1 MKRVFKVMKILKNDW
16 APLLAEEFAK
26 DYYIK
31 LREILKEEYQN
42 KVIYPEIQ
50 DIFNALHFTSFKD
63 TKVVIIGQDPY
74 HGAGQAQGLS
84 FSVKPGVTVPPS
96 LKNIYKE
103 LHSDIGCEIPN
114 HGSLTEWTKQ
124 GILLLNAVL
133 TVQAGKPNSHKGLGW
148 EKFTDRIIEILNE
161 RETPVVFILWG
172 KFAQQKQQLI
182 TSTRHFIIKSPHPS
196 PFSAN
201 SGFFGSKPFSRT
213 NDFLRE
219 MGQEEIDWTISNI

>member
-1 MKRVFKVMKILKNDW
+1 MKILKNDW